1 MEYASA
7 EGAVMTRKTL
17 EERCTKR
24 APLFSESHVR
34 AELDR
39 LARQVKRLEQYTP
52 ESGNVF
58 VYFDDVLKLIQRA
71 KK

>member
-1 MEYASA
+1 MKHEKVS
-7 EGAVMTRKTL
+7 
-17 EERCTKR
+17 ERMVRRDLRLKNDAYT
-24 APLFSESHVR
+24 PVGHVVL
-34 AELDR
+34 ELDR

>member
-1 MEYASA
+1 MRHEKVS
-7 EGAVMTRKTL
+7 
-17 EERCTKR
+17 ERMVRRDLRLKNDAYT
-24 APLFSESHVR
+24 PVGHVVL
-34 AELDR
+34 ELDR

-58 VYFDDVLKLIQRA
+58 VYYDDVLKLIQRA